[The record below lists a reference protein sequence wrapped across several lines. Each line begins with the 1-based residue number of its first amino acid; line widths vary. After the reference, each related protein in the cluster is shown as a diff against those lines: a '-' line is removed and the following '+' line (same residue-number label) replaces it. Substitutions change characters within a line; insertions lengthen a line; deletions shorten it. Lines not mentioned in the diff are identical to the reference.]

1 MMQYVYGI
9 VPADSLMPPGL
20 SGVNKD
26 PVHRL
31 VHSAHAALVTPIDD
45 PDELASTENLLAHG
59 QVLDQVAATGSVL
72 PMAFGTVVPDADT
85 VTGDVLPSMHEAYA
99 SLFRRIEGAV
109 QFTVRVRYQ
118 QETVLAEIVSEN
130 PEVARLQKVTA
141 NQDEDAFHYERVRLG
156 ELVVEGL
163 ERKAAADS
171 ALIEAALAPLARET
185 GHRESNQ
192 PGDVI
197 DLAALVDRESAE
209 AFVQAVEDSARRFSK
224 RMRYR
229 LLGPQAPYDFVGEL

>member
-9 VPADSLMPPGL
+9 VPADSHLPPGL
-20 SGVNKD
+20 AGVNKD
-26 PVHRL
+26 PVQQL
-31 VHSAHAALVTPIDD
+31 VSGAHAALVTPIDD
-45 PDELASTENLLAHG
+45 PDTLASPENLLAHG

-85 VTGDVLPSMHEAYA
+85 VTEEVLPSMQDAYA
-99 SLFRRIEGAV
+99 SLLRRVEGAV
-109 QFTVRVRYQ
+109 QFTVRVRYHP
-118 QETVLAEIVSEN
+118 ETVLAELVSEN
-130 PEVARLQKVTA
+130 PDVARLQRLTA
-141 NQDEDAFHYERVRLG
+141 NQDENAFHYERIRLG

-171 ALIEAALAPLARET
+171 GLIEGALAPLARET
-185 GHRESNQ
+185 GHRQSSQ
-192 PGDVI
+192 PGDVV
-197 DLAALVDRESAE
+197 DLAALVDREATD
-209 AFVQAVEDSARRFSK
+209 AFVQAVEESARRFSK

>member
-31 VHSAHAALVTPIDD
+31 VRGAHAALVTPVED
-45 PDELASTENLLAHG
+45 PDALASTENLLAHG
-59 QVLDQVAATGSVL
+59 QVLDQVAATVSVL
-72 PMAFGTVVPDADT
+72 PMTFGTVVPDADT
-85 VTGDVLPSMHEAYA
+85 VTEDVLPSMQEAYA
-99 SLFRRIEGAV
+99 SLLRRIEGAV
-109 QFTVRVRYQ
+109 QFTVRVRYE

-130 PEVARLQKVTA
+130 PEIARLQQVTA
-141 NQDEDAFHYERVRLG
+141 NQDESAFHYERIRLG
-156 ELVVEGL
+156 ELVVAGL

-171 ALIEAALAPLARET
+171 GLIEAALAPLARET

-197 DLAALVDRESAE
+197 DLAALVDRHAAD
-209 AFVQAVEDSARRFSK
+209 AFVQAVEDSARRSSK
-224 RMRYR
+224 RLRYR